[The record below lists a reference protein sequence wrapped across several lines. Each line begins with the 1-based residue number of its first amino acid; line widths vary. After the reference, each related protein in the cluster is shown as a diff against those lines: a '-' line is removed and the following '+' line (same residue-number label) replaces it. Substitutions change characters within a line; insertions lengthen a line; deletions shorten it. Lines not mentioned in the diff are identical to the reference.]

1 MKNLNLHLFD
11 GYSVTCYKDAH
22 ATAFSAS
29 PNSSVAKGT
38 TVTLTVTPASGYEV
52 DEIEVIEGGVTI
64 TLASSTYSFKMGE
77 ANVVLYL
84 KTKANNLYMVTEDTM
99 ASVNDSKVVL
109 TKNTT
114 VVLTPNG
121 APKEVS
127 VKNGGTEITS
137 SAAVQQLID
146 QGVLVKI

>member
-1 MKNLNLHLFD
+1 MMNLHLFD
-11 GYSVTCYKDAH
+11 STYSVTCYKDAN
-22 ATAFSAS
+22 ASAFSAS

-52 DEIEVIEGGVTI
+52 DEIEVIEGGVTV

-77 ANVVLYL
+77 ANVVLNL
-84 KTKANNLYMVTEDTM
+84 KTKKDNLYMVTEDTM

-109 TKNTT
+109 NRNTT
-114 VVLTPNG
+114 VEVTPNG
-121 APKEVS
+121 APKGVT
-127 VKNGGTEITS
+127 VKNGGAEITD
-137 SAAVQQLID
+137 SAAVAQLID